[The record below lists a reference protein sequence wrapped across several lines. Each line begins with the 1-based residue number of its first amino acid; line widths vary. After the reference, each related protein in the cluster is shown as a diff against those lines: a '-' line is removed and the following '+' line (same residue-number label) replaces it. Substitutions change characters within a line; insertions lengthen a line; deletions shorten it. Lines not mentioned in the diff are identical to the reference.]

1 MVAFFFVQQEGLKSL
16 KTPNFHWN
24 DNDSKFLRFGGTYRN
39 VTAGY
44 QVVYNKVNL
53 MLQLSTK
60 EGFLLFLLVCVLG
73 FIVYFVYYPLK
84 IIALFASFFRS
95 QKKAPEDILAVH
107 IIPKIRIEYNG
118 NEKSKFINDMKTML
132 ENLVAENDAI
142 YSIQSAAHET
152 PKESVGL
159 PKDRFIPEDDEMD
172 PDLRIEDDEGP
183 VIREDQAP
191 EDDVVSGEPDNYI
204 ELKDLI
210 K

>member
-1 MVAFFFVQQEGLKSL
+1 
-16 KTPNFHWN
+16 
-24 DNDSKFLRFGGTYRN
+24 
-39 VTAGY
+39 
-44 QVVYNKVNL
+44 
-53 MLQLSTK
+53 
-60 EGFLLFLLVCVLG
+60 
-73 FIVYFVYYPLK
+73 
-84 IIALFASFFRS
+84 
-95 QKKAPEDILAVH
+95 
-107 IIPKIRIEYNG
+107 
-118 NEKSKFINDMKTML
+118 ML

-172 PDLRIEDDEGP
+172 PDLSIEDDEGP